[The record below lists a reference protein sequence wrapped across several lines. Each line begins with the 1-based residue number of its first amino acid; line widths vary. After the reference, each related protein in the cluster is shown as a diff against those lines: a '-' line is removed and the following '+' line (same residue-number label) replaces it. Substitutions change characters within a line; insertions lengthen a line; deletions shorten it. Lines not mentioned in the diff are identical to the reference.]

1 MALGEKEINEDKKL
15 AKVRDDEAAE
25 AVKEQEA
32 AEEKIAKMEK
42 EVGAFRAKQA
52 ADKAKQDAKFA
63 GAVEKPSPPAPIVEG
78 NDKLDAANKKISAM
92 FAEDEKIAAEKAA
105 KQAAKM
111 EDAGPNLGEVAAAAK

>member
-52 ADKAKQDAKFA
+52 ADKAKQ
-63 GAVEKPSPPAPIVEG
+63 ST
-78 NDKLDAANKKISAM
+78 
-92 FAEDEKIAAEKAA
+92 
-105 KQAAKM
+105 
-111 EDAGPNLGEVAAAAK
+111 